1 VKRWLPILCLVV
13 ERAALADQPAA
24 PQATTVTAHAQP
36 PTAPAED
43 RAAAASVVRPE
54 DSPHAHDD
62 LASLLAEVPGVAPI
76 RTGSIGA
83 FTTITVRG
91 SNPDEVRIYVDG
103 VPLNIAAGGAVDIST
118 LPLGDVERV
127 EVYRGTSPLVFGQ
140 SALGGIIAITT
151 RTPGTTSAAAKAGVG
166 SFGTS
171 FADLT
176 AGGRVGR
183 LRLYLGLH
191 GLTSLGDFPYRNDNG
206 TALNPNDDTFA
217 PRQNNDVTEG
227 NGVARA
233 ALTLTGRRSI
243 ELGLIGFAREQGL
256 PGRGGVPTTETRFST
271 DRALATLRYQSR
283 DDLGPG
289 GRLSAR
295 LYAAQERNRFRDPLG
310 DANNNVAA
318 STHDVNRSA
327 GTDVYAARPFTDW
340 LRGEAILEGRVET
353 HAPEDDLAPTPIGL
367 PARRLTAV
375 AGGELGFLVRRLD
388 LEIITSARAEAM
400 SDLVSKRD
408 LAGTPIA
415 TSPIDRVMPVLRAG
429 LVRPLGE
436 HVTLKA
442 NAGAYV
448 RAPSFLEL
456 YGTAN
461 TRFVGNP
468 DLVPEHGRNADVA
481 VWVERS
487 GDRLS
492 LASRTG
498 VFGALVDDL
507 IEWQV
512 TSWGQARP
520 VNTGAA
526 HIYGAEQELRL
537 GVGRHARLTGQLTYL
552 AALDASNNTAA
563 KGRQIPFHPRYTAYA
578 RPEVVRL
585 PLPGGTE
592 LGLFAD
598 VDFRA
603 QSYGDP
609 ANANALGTRVLVGA
623 GVSVAWPRARVRVIG
638 SAANLTNTQIQDV
651 VDWPL
656 PGRSFFVAL
665 AYAPIGG
672 DDTAIN

>member
-1 VKRWLPILCLVV
+1 MPILCLVV
-13 ERAALADQPAA
+13 ERAALADQAPA
-24 PQATTVTAHAQP
+24 QQTTVTVHTQP
-36 PTAPAED
+36 PEAPAED

-54 DSPHAHDD
+54 DSPHAYDD
-62 LASLLAEVPGVAPI
+62 LATLLAEVPGVTPI

-83 FTTITVRG
+83 FTSISVRG

-103 VPLNIAAGGAVDIST
+103 VPLNIAAGGAVDVST

-127 EVYRGTSPLVFGQ
+127 EIYRGTSPLPFGQ
-140 SALGGIIAITT
+140 SALGGVISITT
-151 RTPGTTSAAAKAGVG
+151 RTPGRAAAAVKAGAG

-206 TALNPNDDTFA
+206 TALNPNDDTFV

-233 ALTLTGRRSI
+233 ALSLTGRRSI
-243 ELGLIGFAREQGL
+243 DLGLIGFARDQGL
-256 PGRGGVPTTETRFST
+256 AGRGGLPTTQTRFST
-271 DRALATLRYQSR
+271 DRALAYLRYQSR

-289 GRLSAR
+289 GRLSGR
-295 LYAAQERNRFRDPLG
+295 LYAAQERDRFRDPLG
-310 DANNNVAA
+310 EASNDVPA

-327 GTDVYAARPFTDW
+327 GADVYAARPFTDW
-340 LRGEAILEGRVET
+340 LRGEAIVEGRVET
-353 HAPEDDLAPTPIGL
+353 HAPEDDLAPTPVGL

-375 AGGELGFLVRRLD
+375 AGEEVGFLVRRLD
-388 LEIITSARAEAM
+388 LELIASARGEAM

-408 LAGTPIA
+408 LGGTPVA
-415 TSPIDRVMPVLRAG
+415 TTPINRLMPVLRVG
-429 LVRPLGE
+429 LVRPFGE

-442 NAGAYV
+442 NAGEYV

-461 TRFVGNP
+461 TRLVGNP
-468 DLVPEHGRNADVA
+468 DLTPEHGRNADIA
-481 VWVERS
+481 LWVDRP
-487 GDRLS
+487 GDRVS
-492 LASRTG
+492 VWSRSAL
-498 VFGALVDDL
+498 FGALVDDL

-512 TSWGQARP
+512 ASWGQARAG
-520 VNTGAA
+520 NLGRAR
-526 HIYGAEQELRL
+526 IYGAEQELRL
-537 GVGRHARLTGQLTYL
+537 GVGRHARVTGQLTYL
-552 AALDASNNTAA
+552 AALDASDNAA
-563 KGRQIPFHPRYTAYA
+563 ARNRQIPFHPRYAAYA
-578 RPEVVRL
+578 RPEAVRV

-592 LGLFAD
+592 LGVFAD
-598 VDFRA
+598 ADLRA
-603 QSYGDP
+603 QTYGDP
-609 ANANALGTRVLVGA
+609 ANLNALGTRVLIGA
-623 GVSVAWPRARVRVIG
+623 GLSVAWPRAHVRVIG
-638 SAANLTNTQIQDV
+638 SAANLTNTQTEDI
-651 VDWPL
+651 VDWTL

-672 DDTAIN
+672 DDATIN